1 MKKVILSFA
10 ILLISTTAIFSQKYA
25 YIDSEYILSNIP
37 EYKDAQNEID
47 NLSKQWQKEIEQKLK
62 EVDNLYKAF
71 QNESV
76 LLPEEMKKKRESEII
91 AAEKEA
97 KELQKK
103 RFGKDGDLFKK
114 RQDLIKPIQDRVYNA
129 IEKRA
134 QEKNYV
140 FVFDKAGSLTIIYAD
155 AKYDISDEILD
166 DLGYKL
172 NKPTKP
178 ATSSGTGT
186 KAAQPTGGNREN
198 NEKSGER
205 K

>member
-1 MKKVILSFA
+1 MKRLFLCLT
-10 ILLISTTAIFSQKYA
+10 ILLVATSVTYSQKYA

-97 KELQKK
+97 KDLQKK

-114 RQDLIKPIQDRVYNA
+114 RQDLIKPIQDKVYNA

-140 FVFDKAGSLTIIYAD
+140 FVFDKVGSLTIIYAD

-172 NKPTKP
+172 NKPSKPAQNTGSGTKP
-178 ATSSGTGT
+178 PQT
-186 KAAQPTGGNREN
+186 TGGNREN
-198 NEKSGER
+198 IEKTGER